1 MPYRELLLRY
11 GIVVYINTCPQGFII
26 RAEGFS
32 SRGFAIPVLLNS
44 GFVIRH
50 RQGPND

>member
-1 MPYRELLLRY
+1 MKK
-11 GIVVYINTCPQGFII
+11 
-26 RAEGFS
+26 FS

>member
-11 GIVVYINTCPQGFII
+11 GIVVYCCPQGFDF
-26 RAEGFS
+26 FS
-32 SRGFAIPVLLNS
+32 SWGFAIPVLLNS

>member
-11 GIVVYINTCPQGFII
+11 GIVVSCPQGFII